1 MIKYENIVSAKF
13 LDRPN
18 RFIALAEISGHI
30 EKAHVMNTGR
40 CRELLI
46 PGTDIFLQQHDD
58 PKRKTKYSLITV
70 RKGSQLVNLDSQV
83 PNALAA
89 QMALQ
94 GCFLPEPVFVKREKT
109 YGDSRFDIYCESGN
123 RKMFIE
129 VKGVTLEENG
139 VARFPDAPT
148 ERGIKHMRG
157 LIDALADGYETAL
170 VFIIQMKGVASFEA
184 NVRTQPE
191 FARVLL
197 EAKEAGVMVKAFD
210 CIVTENSIAVDS
222 EIPVKYIQV

>member
-13 LDRPN
+13 LERPN
-18 RFIALAEISGHI
+18 RFIALVEISGHI

-89 QMALQ
+89 QMAMQ
-94 GCFLPEPVFVKREKT
+94 GYFLPEPVFVKREKT

-129 VKGVTLEENG
+129 IKGVTLEENG

-157 LIDALADGYETAL
+157 LINAAADGYETAL
-170 VFIIQMKGVASFEA
+170 VFIIQMKGVTSFEA

-222 EIPVKYIQV
+222 EVPVKYIEV